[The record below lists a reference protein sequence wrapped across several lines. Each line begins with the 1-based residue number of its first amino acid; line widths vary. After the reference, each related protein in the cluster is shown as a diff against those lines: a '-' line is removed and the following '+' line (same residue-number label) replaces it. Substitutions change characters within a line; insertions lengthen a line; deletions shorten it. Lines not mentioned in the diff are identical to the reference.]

1 MPERVEL
8 IECPRDAWQ
17 GQLRIIATVDKIRY
31 LRRLIELGFRHLDA
45 VSFVSPRYVPQ
56 MADSEQVLEGLLRD
70 GWRSDVEII
79 GIVVNEHGIRRALAT
94 AGVSSLGYP
103 HSVSPSF
110 LQANAHLTPDESLS
124 LVRHLVRVCNAA
136 HRGHVVYL
144 SMAFG
149 NPYGDPWSE
158 QMVVDT
164 IVELRKKGVETLAVA
179 DTVGLATAGQ
189 IARLLESV
197 RPVCEGI
204 RWGVHLHGRPAEV
217 EEKVLAAWEAGC
229 RRFDTALTGLGGCP
243 FAGDELVGNIPT
255 EIVVRV
261 LERRGVHT
269 GITESAL
276 EEAVRATTALR
287 AQYGF

>member
-1 MPERVEL
+1 MAASVEL
-8 IECPRDAWQ
+8 VECPRDAWQ
-17 GQLRIIATVDKIRY
+17 GQARIIATADKISY

-56 MADSEQVLEGLLRD
+56 MADSEQVLQGLLRD
-70 GWRSDVEII
+70 GWRPDVEII
-79 GIVVNEHGIRRALAT
+79 GIVVNDQGIRRALAT
-94 AGVSSLGYP
+94 AGVSTLGYP

-110 LQANAHLTPDESLS
+110 LQVNAHLTPDESLA
-124 LVRHLVRVCNAA
+124 LVRHLVRVCSVA

-158 QMVVDT
+158 QMVADT
-164 IVELRKKGVETLAVA
+164 IVELRKMGVQTLALA
-179 DTVGLATAGQ
+179 DTVGLATASQ
-189 IARLLESV
+189 IARLLEHV

-261 LERRGVHT
+261 LQRRGIHT
-269 GITESAL
+269 GISESAL
-276 EEAVRATTALR
+276 EEAVRATMALR
-287 AQYGF
+287 GRYGF